1 MFAGPLFSREV
12 LTAPR
17 QLKHYLVRA
26 GYVAV
31 LLVLLFTA
39 SLAIFGAQ
47 QSRTVGDVA
56 RFGKFIFAVFA
67 VVQLSIVIAAAAL
80 FGSGNVAQEKD
91 RRTLILLLMTDLH
104 DRELVVGKLLAGLL
118 TVFVLIAV
126 SFPVFCFV
134 RMFGGVTFEQVLWTE
149 ALCAATALAA
159 GSWGSLVAFW
169 REKTFQTLAVSVLG
183 VVLFI
188 GVVEAVGAALAP
200 STPYN
205 VAVLLNPYRAL
216 AGVLDPL
223 TAQPGVALPTISA
236 LGPVA
241 ALLALSLGLTAVTIG
256 MLRRWYP
263 SQAVYEQALKQEN
276 TVERQ
281 RHRDVWANPVVWRE
295 ICTRAYGRRIALIKL
310 AYFVLAGFALVYLW
324 RSPAGSGL
332 VLGMISREGF
342 VFVGLSLVAL
352 LLVNAQAV
360 TAITS
365 ERDGQTLELLLA
377 TDVTP
382 QEFIFGKLWGIFY
395 NGKEVLAVPLLAV
408 IAFRRWGGLSLENS
422 LYLLFGLATLVWF
435 AAMLGIHAGV
445 SYDSSRTSIAN
456 SLGTV
461 FFLFIGIFVC
471 MMLIVEARS
480 SFALQFTPFLV
491 FVLGGSLG
499 LWASLTHKNP
509 SPALTLAAITLPFF
523 TFYAITSFL
532 LENTLGVCWV
542 VVGVYG
548 FTTVAMLIPA
558 ISEFDVA
565 LGRTTLD
572 RT

>member
-1 MFAGPLFSREV
+1 
-12 LTAPR
+12 
-17 QLKHYLVRA
+17 
-26 GYVAV
+26 
-31 LLVLLFTA
+31 
-39 SLAIFGAQ
+39 
-47 QSRTVGDVA
+47 
-56 RFGKFIFAVFA
+56 
-67 VVQLSIVIAAAAL
+67 
-80 FGSGNVAQEKD
+80 
-91 RRTLILLLMTDLH
+91 
-104 DRELVVGKLLAGLL
+104 
-118 TVFVLIAV
+118 VLIAV
-126 SFPVFCFV
+126 SLPVFCFV

-149 ALCAATALAA
+149 ALCVATALAA

-188 GVVEAVGAALAP
+188 GVVEVLGAVLAP
-200 STPYN
+200 FTPYN
-205 VAVLLNPYRAL
+205 VAALLNPYRAL

-223 TAQPGVALPTISA
+223 GAQPGVALPTISA
-236 LGPVA
+236 FGPVA
-241 ALLALSLGLTAVTIG
+241 ALLALSLGLTGVTIG

-276 TVERQ
+276 TVERGVPSLPSGK

-295 ICTRAYGRRIALIKL
+295 VCTRAYGRRIALIKL

-324 RSPAGSGL
+324 RSPAGPGL

-395 NGKEVLAVPLLAV
+395 NTKEVLAVPLLSV
-408 IAFRRWGGLSLENS
+408 VAFRRWGGLSLENS

-445 SYDSSRTSIAN
+445 SHDSSRTSIAN

-509 SPALTLAAITLPFF
+509 SPALTLAAITLPFC

-532 LENTLGVCWV
+532 LDNTLGVCLV
-542 VVGVYG
+542 VVAAYA
-548 FTTVAMLIPA
+548 FTTIAMLIPA